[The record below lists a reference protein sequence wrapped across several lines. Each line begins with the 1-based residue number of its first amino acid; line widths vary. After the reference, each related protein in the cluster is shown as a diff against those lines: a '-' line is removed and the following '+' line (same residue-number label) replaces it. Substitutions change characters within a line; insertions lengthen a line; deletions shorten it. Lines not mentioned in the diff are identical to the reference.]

1 MTKAPIRKMAN
12 RIVLF
17 FFGRRTLNKRGR
29 GMEMMI
35 RSELILKTA
44 LVMRWFVAAEHCS
57 GNR

>member
-44 LVMRWFVAAEHCS
+44 LVMR
-57 GNR
+57 